1 LILVTAI
8 LKAAIM
14 RIVVVKSPL
23 RMVVEVKLDV
33 IGLRF
38 DVE

>member
-1 LILVTAI
+1 LILVTTI
-8 LKAAIM
+8 LKAAII
-14 RIVVVKSPL
+14 RIAVVKSPL
-23 RMVVEVKLDV
+23 RKVVEVKLDV